1 MYFLDLVRALSAV
14 VALTVAT
21 GTAFAQGTYPDKTV
35 RIIMPFS
42 AGTGGDTVT
51 RQLAEKLTAK
61 WGHPVVID
69 NRPGAAGINAIQA
82 LKQAPA
88 DGHTLMIGESGMIA
102 ITPQVLKNWPY
113 DSAAEFAG
121 ITTTFKTYYMLVG
134 GGQSQYDTYPK
145 LIAAA
150 KAKPGDISFASNA
163 VGSPA
168 HIAGAMMADLTGTKM
183 THVPYKDSSQM
194 FQDVAGGS
202 VSAVWATAGS
212 LRPFLDSKR
221 VRVLAV
227 GSPQRLRGFEDIPT
241 MAELGAPAD
250 FLVDNWNALFARKGT
265 PATILAKINTDV
277 GEAMRSPE
285 MQTRLLALGYELYTG
300 KPSDLDELIGKESRR
315 YKAMIN
321 RVNIEPQ

>member
-1 MYFLDLVRALSAV
+1 MNFLRLARALSAV
-14 VALTVAT
+14 VGFTVAT
-21 GTAFAQGTYPDKTV
+21 GIAFAQGTYPDKPV
-35 RIIMPFS
+35 RIIVPLS
-42 AGTGGDTVT
+42 AGTGMDTVT

-61 WGHPVVID
+61 WGQSVVID
-69 NRPGAAGINAIQA
+69 NRPGAAGITAIQA

-88 DGHTLMIGESGMIA
+88 DGYTLLVGESGMIA
-102 ITPQVLKNWPY
+102 VTPLVLKSWPF

-134 GGQSQYDTYPK
+134 GGQSPYDSYPK

-150 KAKPGDISFASNA
+150 KAKPDDISYASNA

-168 HIAGAMMADLTGTKM
+168 HIAGAMVADFSGAKM
-183 THVPYKDSSQM
+183 LHVPYKDSSQM

-212 LRPFLDSKR
+212 LRPFLDSTR
-221 VRVLAV
+221 LRVLAV

-241 MAELGAPAD
+241 IAELGGPAD
-250 FLVDNWNALFARKGT
+250 FQVDNWNALFARKGT
-265 PATILAKINTDV
+265 PAAVIARINADV

-285 MQTRLLALGYELYTG
+285 MQTRLQGLGYELYTG
-300 KPSDLDELIGKESRR
+300 KPSDLEDLIGRETRR
-315 YKAMIN
+315 YKAMIT
-321 RVNIEPQ
+321 RANIEPQ

>member
-1 MYFLDLVRALSAV
+1 MYFLDLIRALAAV
-14 VALTVAT
+14 VSFTVAT
-21 GTAFAQGTYPDKTV
+21 GAAFAQGTYPERTV

-61 WGHPVVID
+61 WGQPVVID
-69 NRPGAAGINAIQA
+69 NRPGAAGVNAIQA

-102 ITPQVLKNWPY
+102 ITPLVLKNWPY

-134 GGQSQYDTYPK
+134 GGQSQNDSYQK
-145 LIAAA
+145 LVAAA
-150 KAKPGDISFASNA
+150 KARPGDISYASTA

-168 HIAGAMMADLTGTKM
+168 HIAGAMMADLAGTKM

-194 FQDVAGGS
+194 FQDVSGGS

-227 GSPQRLRGFEDIPT
+227 GSLHRLRGFEDIPT
-241 MAELGAPAD
+241 MGELGAPAD
-250 FLVDNWNALFARKGT
+250 FVVDNWNALFARKGT
-265 PATILAKINTDV
+265 SAAIIAKINADV

-285 MQTRLLALGYELYTG
+285 MQTRLQALGYELYTG
-300 KPSDLDELIGKESRR
+300 KPSDLEELIGKELRR
-315 YKAMIN
+315 YKAMIT